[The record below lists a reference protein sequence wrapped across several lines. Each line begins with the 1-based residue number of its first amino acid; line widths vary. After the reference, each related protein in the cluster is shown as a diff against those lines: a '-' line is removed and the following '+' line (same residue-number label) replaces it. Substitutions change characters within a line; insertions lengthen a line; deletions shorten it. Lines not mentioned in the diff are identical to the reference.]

1 MRTTDEIIHNGKTLT
16 EILKL
21 HKKWRNSEYG
31 GARANLIGADLIDAN
46 LGDAD
51 LRYANLI
58 GADLIGA
65 DLSCANLSDA
75 DLSRAKYRGITIK
88 YLRSFSGL
96 YKYITVVA
104 IADDGTEYIGLGCKF
119 LKKQEWE
126 GNGFWNNT
134 SEFPDDNLIAT
145 KERILALV
153 ACVIV
158 TGKQIGRAHV

>member
-31 GARANLIGADLIDAN
+31 GARANLSG
-46 LGDAD
+46 
-51 LRYANLI
+51 
-58 GADLIGA
+58 
-65 DLSCANLSDA
+65 A

-145 KERILALV
+145 KERILALKF
-153 ACVIV
+153 ANDWIELHRSEW
-158 TGKQIGRAHV
+158 Q

>member
-31 GARANLIGADLIDAN
+31 VSRANLSDADLSDAN
-46 LGDAD
+46 LG
-51 LRYANLI
+51 
-58 GADLIGA
+58 G
-65 DLSCANLSDA
+65 ANLSDA

-145 KERILALV
+145 KERILALKF
-153 ACVIV
+153 ANDWIELHRSEW
-158 TGKQIGRAHV
+158 Q